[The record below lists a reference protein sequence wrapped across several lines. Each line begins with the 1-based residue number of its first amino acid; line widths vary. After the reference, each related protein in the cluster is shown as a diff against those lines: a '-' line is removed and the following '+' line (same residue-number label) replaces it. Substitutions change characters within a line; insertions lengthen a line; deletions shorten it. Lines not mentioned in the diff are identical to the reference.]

1 MLYTTEE
8 AAVICGF
15 LNAHLAQASVEVSV
29 RKRNAAFQRGVIM
42 GTLQPD
48 DYRWAE
54 NVLCFLK
61 PCWWQLHEDH
71 IEALTEPTFRITKA
85 ADHAVIQ
92 NAVEIAFLR
101 QMIDR
106 GRSGD
111 FLVCHVTQPPRS
123 SRGAGSPAPPCR
135 CAPCFFGVFVL
146 WGVSLP
152 SGGRAR
158 SQLSPRGVFRWAETA
173 FSHAFLLASF
183 CASLA
188 IRGDTI
194 LIHDFGMT

>member
-15 LNAHLAQASVEVSV
+15 LNAHLAQAGVEASV

-71 IEALTEPTFRITKA
+71 RALE
-85 ADHAVIQ
+85 
-92 NAVEIAFLR
+92 NAL
-101 QMIDR
+101 
-106 GRSGD
+106 
-111 FLVCHVTQPPRS
+111 LKTH
-123 SRGAGSPAPPCR
+123 
-135 CAPCFFGVFVL
+135 
-146 WGVSLP
+146 
-152 SGGRAR
+152 
-158 SQLSPRGVFRWAETA
+158 
-173 FSHAFLLASF
+173 LLAWDLLLFKIKFIIRDKYGF
-183 CASLA
+183 CF
-188 IRGDTI
+188 IQI
-194 LIHDFGMT
+194 LSRVV

>member
-15 LNAHLAQASVEVSV
+15 LNAHLAQAGVEVSV

-71 IEALTEPTFRITKA
+71 RALEKVQFTRNYT
-85 ADHAVIQ
+85 
-92 NAVEIAFLR
+92 
-101 QMIDR
+101 
-106 GRSGD
+106 G
-111 FLVCHVTQPPRS
+111 
-123 SRGAGSPAPPCR
+123 
-135 CAPCFFGVFVL
+135 
-146 WGVSLP
+146 
-152 SGGRAR
+152 
-158 SQLSPRGVFRWAETA
+158 
-173 FSHAFLLASF
+173 
-183 CASLA
+183 
-188 IRGDTI
+188 
-194 LIHDFGMT
+194 